1 VAGALERPPALVLVE
16 GEAGI
21 GKTRLIQECLQ
32 SGWLS
37 DRTALI
43 AARPPLPESFPLG
56 PVVDGLRRPRECV
69 GDLELTPLGGA
80 LRPLFPEW
88 AADLPPPLEPLEDP
102 QATRHRVYRALD
114 ELIDRLGIRMLIVED
129 AHWADPATLEWLLR
143 AGASGDRARSVV
155 VTYRPQD
162 VPSGS
167 PLRQLT
173 SRMPAGMAQVRVAL
187 APLDVAGIKLLV
199 GSMFDTTQVST
210 EFASFLR
217 ERTGGLPLAVE
228 ESLRLLQERGDIVR
242 KGGAWARRALTQIRV
257 PPTVRDSVLERV
269 ARLDS
274 ATRRVLEAA
283 AVVAEPADEAL
294 LATVAGLDLEAG
306 RSGVAGGL
314 RAGLLGDAGAGRVAF
329 RHVLAA
335 EAVEEAIPAPG
346 RMRLHRRA
354 GEALEQEEHAP
365 SARLSRHFQ
374 EAGEVEAWARYAEA
388 AADQAMESGDDRAT
402 VTRLYDLLTSVE
414 HPPPRRARLARKLG
428 VAAGGGATSLIDQA
442 GLVLAALRRVI
453 EDEDIPAG
461 DRGAIRLLLGAL
473 LRWHGQKDDSHDQI
487 EAAIPDLADQPGLAC
502 RAMLNLAAALS
513 RDWPVQRHLEWI
525 ERAAALFP
533 RITSSSERLRAAAI
547 RVTALLALG
556 EEEGWRAAAE
566 FPEPGPSPAEQ
577 RTALLSR
584 VDVGRLAIMWGRYA
598 EAGSRLRLAV
608 ELIEAAGYERA
619 LCAARAGCGYLDW
632 HTGRWSGLA
641 ERMAALAGVEE
652 IDHAVIRVEAREL
665 QALVELARGARVA
678 AERRL
683 RSALDGFLSDAP
695 LGYQAGTTAGALGRL
710 ELATGDAA
718 AALEVTGR
726 VMAGIARKG
735 LWLWSTD
742 VIWVHL
748 DALAAAGEVGRAEDL
763 SDQFEAWLSGRDAPA
778 PAAAGVLCR
787 AIVTEARG
795 DLDRAAGLFAGAAEA
810 WAVLPRPYDELLAL
824 ERQGR
829 CLLAAGEVDR
839 GLAVLAGARQRLH
852 DLGARWDAGRVARP
866 LRQYRVDVPRPWRS
880 GPRGYGDQLSPRE
893 REVMALVAQGMTN
906 RQVGHVL
913 FLSPK
918 TVSRHLSGAMR
929 KLGVSTRTGAAMAA
943 AEAGLAPPDPT
954 GPSA

>member
-1 VAGALERPPALVLVE
+1 
-16 GEAGI
+16 
-21 GKTRLIQECLQ
+21 
-32 SGWLS
+32 
-37 DRTALI
+37 
-43 AARPPLPESFPLG
+43 
-56 PVVDGLRRPRECV
+56 
-69 GDLELTPLGGA
+69 
-80 LRPLFPEW
+80 
-88 AADLPPPLEPLEDP
+88 
-102 QATRHRVYRALD
+102 
-114 ELIDRLGIRMLIVED
+114 
-129 AHWADPATLEWLLR
+129 
-143 AGASGDRARSVV
+143 
-155 VTYRPQD
+155 
-162 VPSGS
+162 
-167 PLRQLT
+167 
-173 SRMPAGMAQVRVAL
+173 
-187 APLDVAGIKLLV
+187 
-199 GSMFDTTQVST
+199 
-210 EFASFLR
+210 
-217 ERTGGLPLAVE
+217 
-228 ESLRLLQERGDIVR
+228 
-242 KGGAWARRALTQIRV
+242 
-257 PPTVRDSVLERV
+257 
-269 ARLDS
+269 
-274 ATRRVLEAA
+274 
-283 AVVAEPADEAL
+283 
-294 LATVAGLDLEAG
+294 
-306 RSGVAGGL
+306 
-314 RAGLLGDAGAGRVAF
+314 
-329 RHVLAA
+329 
-335 EAVEEAIPAPG
+335 
-346 RMRLHRRA
+346 
-354 GEALEQEEHAP
+354 
-365 SARLSRHFQ
+365 
-374 EAGEVEAWARYAEA
+374 
-388 AADQAMESGDDRAT
+388 
-402 VTRLYDLLTSVE
+402 
-414 HPPPRRARLARKLG
+414 
-428 VAAGGGATSLIDQA
+428 
-442 GLVLAALRRVI
+442 
-453 EDEDIPAG
+453 
-461 DRGAIRLLLGAL
+461 
-473 LRWHGQKDDSHDQI
+473 
-487 EAAIPDLADQPGLAC
+487 
-502 RAMLNLAAALS
+502 
-513 RDWPVQRHLEWI
+513 
-525 ERAAALFP
+525 
-533 RITSSSERLRAAAI
+533 
-547 RVTALLALG
+547 
-556 EEEGWRAAAE
+556 
-566 FPEPGPSPAEQ
+566 
-577 RTALLSR
+577 
-584 VDVGRLAIMWGRYA
+584 
-598 EAGSRLRLAV
+598 
-608 ELIEAAGYERA
+608 
-619 LCAARAGCGYLDW
+619 
-632 HTGRWSGLA
+632 
-641 ERMAALAGVEE
+641 MAALAGVEE

-866 LRQYRVDVPRPWRS
+866 LRQYRVEVPRPWRS